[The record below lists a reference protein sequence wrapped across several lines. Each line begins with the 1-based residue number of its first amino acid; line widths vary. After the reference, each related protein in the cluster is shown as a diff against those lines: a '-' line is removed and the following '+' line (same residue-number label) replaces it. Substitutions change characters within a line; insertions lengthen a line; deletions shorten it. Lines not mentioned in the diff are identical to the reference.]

1 MVRNTRNS
9 QTTPVRDLESTENV
23 ESENVESENVENIE
37 SDNVDQQAPP
47 SSPPSWATVNGPKGK
62 RKADDAFE
70 EDEEDN
76 GKESSVLTEEEDE
89 LEEVE
94 TSG

>member
-1 MVRNTRNS
+1 MVRNTRYS
-9 QTTPVRDLESTENV
+9 QATPVHDLESAKNV
-23 ESENVESENVENIE
+23 ESENLENINDE
-37 SDNVDQQAPP
+37 DVEQQGPP

-62 RKADDAFE
+62 RKASEAFDD
-70 EDEEDN
+70 DDKDD
-76 GKESSVLTEEEDE
+76 GKGLSVLTAIGEEEDE